1 MRKLVTVLATGAL
14 VAGMIGACSADD
26 DGADGGSANKTYKI
40 GMANFT
46 LGAPYFIGM
55 SDAVKA
61 QAEKS
66 GRAEIVSTDARGD
79 ATQLTTDVESLLA
92 QNVDG
97 IIISGGPLES
107 APAALNA
114 IKQADKPVVLVDR
127 KFSSGDYTSW
137 IGPDNAA
144 IGRQDGEYIVERLEG
159 SGKLLVIKGGPADN
173 SIGLARTEGVLSVV
187 SKESG
192 IEVITAPAF
201 GNWSSDGGLAV
212 MEDMLAR
219 HPDLKAVFCENDSM
233 CLGAQKAISDAGR
246 SDGVFLA
253 AVDGQKEAL
262 KAIMDGTNFEVT
274 GRNDSGEIGTKGLD
288 RMLEILDGKDVEK
301 DTVLPSPRVTK
312 ENAAEYYDPNSIF

>member
-1 MRKLVTVLATGAL
+1 MRRLVTVLATGAL
-14 VAGMIGACSADD
+14 VAGMIGACSDDD
-26 DGADGGSANKTYKI
+26 DGADGGSANETFKI

-66 GRAEIVSTDARGD
+66 GRAEVVSTDARGD

-127 KFSSGDYTSW
+127 KFASGDYTSW

-144 IGRQDGEYIVERLEG
+144 IGRQDGEYIVERLKG
-159 SGKLLVIKGGPADN
+159 AGKLLVIKGGPADN
-173 SIGLARTEGVLSVV
+173 SIGLARTEGMLGVV
-187 SKESG
+187 SQQSG
-192 IEVITAPAF
+192 IEVVTAPAF

-212 MEDMLAR
+212 MEDMLAQ
-219 HPDLKAVFCENDSM
+219 HSDLSAVFCENDSM
-233 CLGAQKAISDAGR
+233 CLGAQKAINDAGR
-246 SDGVFLA
+246 SDDIFLA

-274 GRNDSGEIGTKGLD
+274 GRNDSGEIGMKGLD

-312 ENAAEYYDPNSIF
+312 ENASEYYDPNSIF